1 MNKRHLLIKTALCS
15 LCGMYMP
22 LIYAA
27 SIQENAHSVKQNL
40 QSWFSPKSDDQFK
53 TVDLKQLSNFDVDT
67 SKYDDLPVIGLQSS
81 GDPQSTV
88 LAVNPASAFSRSLD
102 LSEAIKIAVQRHPE
116 ISQNIASLASQNASI
131 DVAKAAYY
139 PQLSGGIS
147 TGDMTSGERGQQLLS
162 LNATQMVYDF
172 GKTKS
177 SVDLQQAKLAL
188 QQAEVLVAID
198 DISLEVANAIVNLK
212 RYEEVCRIAEQQIAG
227 IAKIAEIADLRAN
240 AGISSQADPVQAQ
253 SYLES
258 AQSNLIVQQTQLRQY
273 QQKLRTLLGFDVSK
287 VDWQIPESLVKDSR
301 IYQAPEFNTI
311 PGIIS
316 AQAEVNVAKIQ
327 KKQTDLT
334 RYPTLNVV
342 GTLSQAVNG
351 INPNNNKDNGLYSTV
366 KLEASSNFFQGGAI
380 GAQSRAA
387 SYAEE
392 AAKAKVQNSY
402 LDILEQIRMT
412 EEQVQNK
419 QRQMQILVARQATTT
434 RTKELYQEQ
443 YKLGTRTVVDLLN
456 AEQAIHSANMEI
468 ENARY
473 DIYASLIQL
482 IATTGRSRDVY
493 HLNQLSIQGFEVQ
506 P

>member
-1 MNKRHLLIKTALCS
+1 
-15 LCGMYMP
+15 MYMP